1 MNAALLIPPS
11 SVCGI
16 ISPEVSAVSITIK
29 AHFDGK
35 TFVPDEP
42 VDLPAG
48 EQVEIIAAS
57 ITDEE
62 SQWDPE
68 KARQAWESFKSRA
81 ISGLSIPD
89 EALRRENM
97 YEDRL

>member
-1 MNAALLIPPS
+1 MTS
-11 SVCGI
+11 
-16 ISPEVSAVSITIK
+16 EVSVVSISIR

-48 EQVEIIAAS
+48 EQVEIVAPS

-62 SQWDPE
+62 RHWDR
-68 KARQAWESFKSRA
+68 KRARAALRRLRA
-81 ISGLSIPD
+81 DAIPDLNIPD